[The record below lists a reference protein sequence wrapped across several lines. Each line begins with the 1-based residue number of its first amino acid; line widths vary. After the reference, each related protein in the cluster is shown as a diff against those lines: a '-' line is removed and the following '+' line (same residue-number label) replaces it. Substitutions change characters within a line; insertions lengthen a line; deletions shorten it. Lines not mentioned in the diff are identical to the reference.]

1 MSPGRFAGFAGSGD
15 FEGYEIIPQENL
27 PRMALIR
34 GGIRFGGF
42 FLLSALSAHP
52 ASQALYLRFLL
63 DPDGSF
69 PMATQRASC

>member
-42 FLLSALSAHP
+42 FLLSSLSTDFTSQAVYLRCLLRDGQSLPIASLALS
-52 ASQALYLRFLL
+52 
-63 DPDGSF
+63 
-69 PMATQRASC
+69 C